1 MESWSATPA
10 CKASKVL
17 HHSPLIIYVVYK
29 YYIFNQI
36 ISSSNYSHMI
46 PCSNSSSHLQNASF
60 PTAAPP
66 YHLEHWLLFLVVMPC
81 KYSILFW
88 VLFYLHFYFPQNRHN
103 SANYHACDHCDA
115 GICLSHAFI
124 PLTVICVRRRK
135 ARYVQ
140 PTNHLFTRLHAPGNI
155 YFQTSKRF
163 DKKYFTTKLINEPTK
178 TWNNSS
184 KQNEVMDIIRGKIVL

>member
-1 MESWSATPA
+1 MLFINITFSIKSLAPLITLTW
-10 CKASKVL
+10 
-17 HHSPLIIYVVYK
+17 SPL
-29 YYIFNQI
+29 
-36 ISSSNYSHMI
+36 
-46 PCSNSSSHLQNASF
+46 PTHLLICKMHRSPQ
-60 PTAAPP
+60 P

-115 GICLSHAFI
+115 GIRLSHAFI

-184 KQNEVMDIIRGKIVL
+184 KQNEVMDITRGKIVLVILGRRKKTSFTYASLHWTTEILAL